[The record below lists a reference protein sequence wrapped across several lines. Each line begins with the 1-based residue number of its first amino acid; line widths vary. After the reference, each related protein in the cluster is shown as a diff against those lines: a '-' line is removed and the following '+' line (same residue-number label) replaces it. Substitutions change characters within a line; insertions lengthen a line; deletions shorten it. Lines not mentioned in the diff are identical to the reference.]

1 MDGLHFN
8 TDITSYTLDE
18 LFSLLDIKITD
29 TSDVVSIKQLIIDRT
44 EQYIKQFTDAKRD
57 NMVIFFKNIQSEL
70 LGKSNEGE
78 KTTSQQTVIT
88 FDKEYNPLSD
98 IIIQGNSQDVH
109 DSRNGAGNPLH
120 RKTITQLLSI
130 DSRFRHNYEGT
141 TSTDYLI
148 DLPYTLQHVVEV
160 KLCDLELPTT
170 YYPINATLQNNY
182 FWFSTYTSSQI
193 ATNTPNIYYIYIPS
207 GNYYYENLV
216 TLINTTI
223 KYIDD
228 PIIMNEFS
236 YDLPVSF
243 QIDLS
248 YNNVNGIGNGT
259 GKSKF
264 GIITTNN
271 TINNEFWNIVRIEL
285 NFEAPPILGVE
296 ESIKVTDSGQMSLY
310 YTKHTISKERR
321 IGWMLGYRKSFY
333 STLAYQLSESVVNL
347 LGPQYVYLIVNDF
360 NKNRNTHFVSTSS
373 KGLLPDDII
382 ARVSIKAP
390 IFNIQTQNDFSVYAE
405 TRQYFG
411 PVKIN
416 KLHIRLVD
424 EFSRILDLNNADF
437 SFTLRIT
444 RIYSST

>member
-1 MDGLHFN
+1 
-8 TDITSYTLDE
+8 
-18 LFSLLDIKITD
+18 LDIKITD
-29 TSDVVSIKQLIIDRT
+29 TSDVTSIKQLIIDRT
-44 EQYIKQFTDAKRD
+44 DQYIKQFTDAKRD
-57 NMVIFFKNIQSEL
+57 NMVIFFRNIQTEL
-70 LGKSNEGE
+70 LGKSIAGE
-78 KTTSQQTVIT
+78 QTTSQQTVIT
-88 FDKEYNPLSD
+88 HDKEYNPLSD
-98 IIIQGNSQDVH
+98 IIIQGSSKDVH
-109 DSRNGAGNPLH
+109 DSSNGAGNPLH
-120 RKTITQLLSI
+120 RKTITQLLTI

-160 KLCDLELPTT
+160 KLCDFELPTT

-182 FWFSTYTSSQI
+182 FWFATYTSSQI
-193 ATNTPNIYYIYIPS
+193 VTNTPTIYYIYIPS
-207 GNYYYENLV
+207 GNYYYENLSILMNA
-216 TLINTTI
+216 TLKN
-223 KYIDD
+223 IDD
-228 PIIMNEFS
+228 PIIMNGFS

-264 GIITTNN
+264 GIVALTDTVNN
-271 TINNEFWNIVRIEL
+271 DFWNIAKIEL
-285 NFEAPPILGVE
+285 NFESPPILGLE
-296 ESIKVTDSGQMSLY
+296 ESIKVNDSGQRNLY
-310 YTKHTISKERR
+310 SSKHTIPKERR
-321 IGWMLGYRKSFY
+321 FGWMIGYRKSKY
-333 STLAYQLSESVVNL
+333 NTLTYQLSESVVNL

-444 RIYSST
+444 RIYSAT